1 MSKKRFTWENFPYDF
16 LKAIAYGKDIS
27 YICGYPDDYFVRKYR
42 KSIEDYFLNGSN
54 HLIQVV
60 RRLERLNYGGI
71 HLGENDEMLFALRQ
85 KRMTQTLCDVYLSE
99 LRMTGKAVYNDEESV
114 FQLPK

>member
-16 LKAIAYGKDIS
+16 LKAIAYGKETPARLRPRNVYEEKDVEFLIPHIS

-71 HLGENDEMLFALRQ
+71 HLGEND
-85 KRMTQTLCDVYLSE
+85 
-99 LRMTGKAVYNDEESV
+99 
-114 FQLPK
+114 